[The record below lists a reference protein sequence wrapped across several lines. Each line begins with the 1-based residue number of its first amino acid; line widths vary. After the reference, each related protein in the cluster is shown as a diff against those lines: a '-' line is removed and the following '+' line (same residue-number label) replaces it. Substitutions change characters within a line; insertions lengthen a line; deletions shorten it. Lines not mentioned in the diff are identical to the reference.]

1 MYDAKMMTLNLVLKQ
16 KWTKEGNIGPHTSYA
31 GNKWAQYNI
40 YSKIRL
46 SLPAL
51 EVTGGVINCS
61 VLSFQDT

>member
-46 SLPAL
+46 SLQAL
-51 EVTGGVINCS
+51 
-61 VLSFQDT
+61 